1 MCGVSQGL
9 FFTLQF
15 CLKYNFLSPCKS
27 EGDDMQKMN
36 RLERNNLCF
45 ISGRPNIGHSGS
57 EALFG
62 FQSKSRVKC
71 NSNTMGLS
79 CM

>member
-1 MCGVSQGL
+1 MYGVSQGL
-9 FFTLQF
+9 FFTLRF

-27 EGDDMQKMN
+27 GGDDMQKMN

-45 ISGRPNIGHSGS
+45 ISGRPNIGHSGFD
-57 EALFG
+57 ALLG

-71 NSNTMGLS
+71 NSNGVGLS
-79 CM
+79 CL